1 MDDLYCKKL
10 FLNENGSEKT
20 MNSINALLKK
30 NEELKEYINNRYSDS
45 TSNKETVYRII
56 HDIENRP
63 LCYCGKQVSFSSKNH
78 FNKYCSSKC
87 QNSDPEKI
95 AKDKK
100 SKLEKYGDE
109 NYNNIEKNRKTC
121 FEKYGSDCFAK
132 TEIFIKKVKE
142 TNLKKYGSEWWLQT
156 DSCKRK
162 SKETKKEKYGDENYN
177 NRNKAKKTSLERYG
191 VENTKQWEGAKLKE
205 KETCL
210 KKYGVTSYTKTNEYK
225 QKSKETS
232 IKHFGADNCTKSSLW
247 KEKWYGNK
255 EWSEKRNDNIYNSMI
270 KNGSFH
276 NSKPESIILNFLRE
290 NYPDVINQYKD
301 ERYPFKCDYY
311 IPSKDLFIE
320 YNGYWTH
327 GGHFFDET
335 NPEDV
340 NQLKMWEN
348 SDKKQYKN
356 AIQTWTVRDIN
367 KLKKAKENKLNFIVL
382 WYDDFKDL
390 NKIKEM
396 VDRF

>member
-1 MDDLYCKKL
+1 MRYEILTDAMEKLEKELKKIERKCNKYGCPFEYKIIGTTNKIINKNYYDFTIVEL
-10 FLNENGSEKT
+10 SGMAIINDYELIGIIKREDNKNIVNSVNGSEVPKRFWNT
-20 MNSINALLKK
+20 DNYCEHCNS
-30 NEELKEYINNRYSDS
+30 
-45 TSNKETVYRII
+45 
-56 HDIENRP
+56 
-63 LCYCGKQVSFSSKNH
+63 
-78 FNKYCSSKC
+78 
-87 QNSDPEKI
+87 
-95 AKDKK
+95 
-100 SKLEKYGDE
+100 
-109 NYNNIEKNRKTC
+109 
-121 FEKYGSDCFAK
+121 
-132 TEIFIKKVKE
+132 
-142 TNLKKYGSEWWLQT
+142 
-156 DSCKRK
+156 KR
-162 SKETKKEKYGDENYN
+162 
-177 NRNKAKKTSLERYG
+177 NRNTLFILR
-191 VENTKQWEGAKLKE
+191 N
-205 KETCL
+205 
-210 KKYGVTSYTKTNEYK
+210 TKTNEYK

-356 AIQTWTVRDIN
+356 ARQTWTVRDIN